1 MTVLKKVKKI
11 KILDKVRNKKKKKTI
26 IKSFNFFYFKQFLSF
41 KIFNLILVHFD
52 QFGEKYNGRINHS
65 VCWFPK
71 KTVEKKIYTN
81 NPFFHHQILFTYYH
95 KVFPKSFKKQLKKKK
110 KKKKEK
116 L

>member
-11 KILDKVRNKKKKKTI
+11 KILDKVRNKKKTTT

-41 KIFNLILVHFD
+41 KNFNLILVHFD

-71 KTVEKKIYTN
+71 KTVEKKNI
-81 NPFFHHQILFTYYH
+81 H
-95 KVFPKSFKKQLKKKK
+95 K
-110 KKKKEK
+110 
-116 L
+116 